1 MHGSEHKDGM
11 HSTPID
17 DPRPKL
23 WPRFL
28 GSIAIVG
35 LMVGLMIG
43 RLTTPDPIELQRI
56 ETLPDGVAV
65 WFNREPQLHGEII
78 DGAVAL
84 LFNAQGTAQRGE
96 LKLANG
102 RDVRWKVQKSDKGLL
117 LNLLAARP
125 LRGEWRGATE
135 DGRWRLQVS
144 LREE

>member
-11 HSTPID
+11 HSTPEE

-28 GSIAIVG
+28 GSIAIFGV
-35 LMVGLMIG
+35 MVGLMIG
-43 RLTTPDPIELQRI
+43 RVTTPDPIALQQI
-56 ETLPDGVAV
+56 EPLQNGVAV
-65 WFNREPQLHGEII
+65 WFNREPQLHGEIV

-84 LFNAQGTAQRGE
+84 LFNAKGEAQRGE
-96 LKLANG
+96 LKLNG

-125 LRGEWRGATE
+125 LRGEWHGATR
-135 DGRWRLQVS
+135 DGRWRLEVS

>member
-1 MHGSEHKDGM
+1 MHGSEQKDGM

-23 WPRFL
+23 WRRFL
-28 GSIAIVG
+28 GSIAIFGVMVG
-35 LMVGLMIG
+35 LMVG
-43 RLTTPDPIELQRI
+43 RLTTPDPIALQQI
-56 ETLPDGVAV
+56 EALPDGVAV
-65 WFNREPQLHGEII
+65 WFNREPQLHGEMI

-84 LFNAQGTAQRGE
+84 LFNAQGQAQQGA
-96 LKLANG
+96 LKLNG
-102 RDVRWKVQKSDKGLL
+102 KDVRWRVRKSDRGLL

-125 LRGEWRGATE
+125 LRGEWHGATQ

>member
-1 MHGSEHKDGM
+1 M
-11 HSTPID
+11 HSTPEE

-56 ETLPDGVAV
+56 EALPDGVAV

-96 LKLANG
+96 LKLASA
-102 RDVRWKVQKSDKGLL
+102 RDVRWRVQKTDKGLL

-125 LRGEWRGATE
+125 LRGEWHGATQ
-135 DGRWRLQVS
+135 DGRWRLEVN

>member
-1 MHGSEHKDGM
+1 MHGSEQKDGT

-23 WPRFL
+23 WRRFL
-28 GSIAIVG
+28 GSIAIFGVMVG
-35 LMVGLMIG
+35 LMVG
-43 RLTTPDPIELQRI
+43 RVTAPDPIELQQI
-56 ETLPDGVAV
+56 EALPDGVAV
-65 WFNREPQLHGEII
+65 WFNREPQLHGEMI

-84 LFNAQGTAQRGE
+84 LFNAQGHAQQGE
-96 LKLANG
+96 LKLNG
-102 RDVRWKVQKSDKGLL
+102 KNVRWRVRKSDKGLL

-125 LRGEWRGATE
+125 LRGEWHGATL

>member
-1 MHGSEHKDGM
+1 MHGSEQKDGM

-23 WPRFL
+23 WRRFL
-28 GSIAIVG
+28 GSIAIFGVMVG
-35 LMVGLMIG
+35 LMVGRM
-43 RLTTPDPIELQRI
+43 TAPDPIELQQI
-56 ETLPDGVAV
+56 EALPDGVAV
-65 WFNREPQLHGEII
+65 WFNREPQLHGEMI

-84 LFNAQGTAQRGE
+84 LFNAQGQAQQGA
-96 LKLANG
+96 LKLNG
-102 RDVRWKVQKSDKGLL
+102 KDVRWRVRKSDKGLL

-125 LRGEWRGATE
+125 LRGEWHGATE

>member
-1 MHGSEHKDGM
+1 MHGSEQKDGT

-23 WPRFL
+23 WRRFL
-28 GSIAIVG
+28 GSIAIFGVMVG
-35 LMVGLMIG
+35 LMVG
-43 RLTTPDPIELQRI
+43 RVTAPDPIELQQI
-56 ETLPDGVAV
+56 EALPDGVAG
-65 WFNREPQLHGEII
+65 WFNREPQLHGEMI

-84 LFNAQGTAQRGE
+84 LFNAQGHAQQGE
-96 LKLANG
+96 LKLNG
-102 RDVRWKVQKSDKGLL
+102 KNVRWRVRKSDKGLL

-125 LRGEWRGATE
+125 LRGEWHGATL

>member
-11 HSTPID
+11 HSTPEE

-56 ETLPDGVAV
+56 EALPDGVAV

-96 LKLANG
+96 LKLASA
-102 RDVRWKVQKSDKGLL
+102 RDVRWRVQKTDKGLL

-125 LRGEWRGATE
+125 LRGDWHGATQ
-135 DGRWRLQVS
+135 DGRWRLEVN

>member
-1 MHGSEHKDGM
+1 
-11 HSTPID
+11 
-17 DPRPKL
+17 
-23 WPRFL
+23 
-28 GSIAIVG
+28 
-35 LMVGLMIG
+35 MVGLMIG

-84 LFNAQGTAQRGE
+84 LFNARGTAQRGE
-96 LKLANG
+96 LKLDSG